1 MTQLDLLNRPDGR
14 TAMLMASGFT
24 FDLENP
30 SADGMPISDIAR
42 ALAYQPRWAG
52 ATREFYSVAEHCV
65 MVSRLVAPAFA
76 LDGLC
81 HDADEAISG
90 DIASCVKV
98 LIGRDHLKK
107 RLGPVKAALARRFGF
122 RLDGVDVKRADLVCM
137 ATELRDLLPP
147 AWMDFGHLPAPHPG
161 RIEPVGPERAYRLF
175 LDRYEEVKHLA
186 CQAAPLRKKK
196 TRASGT
202 DILSA

>member
-1 MTQLDLLNRPDGR
+1 MRQLDLLKKPSGR

-24 FDLENP
+24 LDLENP
-30 SADGMPISDIAR
+30 CADGMPISDVAR
-42 ALAYQPRWAG
+42 SLAYQPRWAG
-52 ATREFYSVAEHCV
+52 ATREFYSVAEHSV
-65 MVSRLVAPAFA
+65 MVSRLVPPAFA

-81 HDADEAISG
+81 HDLDEAISG

-122 RLDGVDVKRADLVCM
+122 RLDGVEVKRADLVCM

-147 AWMDFGHLPAPHPG
+147 AWMDFGHLPAPHPD
-161 RIEPVGPERAYRLF
+161 RIEPIGPERAYTLF
-175 LDRYEEVKHLA
+175 LERYEEVKHLA
-186 CQAAPLRKKK
+186 RPAETTRPSKKG
-196 TRASGT
+196 RVVR
-202 DILSA
+202 